1 MTNAHGSGQAVR
13 TTEGQRRAA
22 AAVRPPH
29 DRAGQSDGTTEGQIR
44 GAAPD
49 RARAPRAARAQ
60 VAEGDSAS
68 RAQVAS
74 ACASDSARK
83 TPHRLTDLQRD
94 VIRRLEEGQHLTG
107 PVTVATGTHAA
118 HFGFVPPGAKR
129 GPFGPVARW
138 SPNGMIVRSLVAK
151 RILQIHTCPTT
162 GRRTVRLTRE
172 S

>member
-1 MTNAHGSGQAVR
+1 MTNAHGSGHFKRANTSPVR
-13 TTEGQRRAA
+13 VA

-29 DRAGQSDGTTEGQIR
+29 DRTGQCTCATEGQAA

-162 GRRTVRLTRE
+162 GRRTVRLTKE
-172 S
+172 P